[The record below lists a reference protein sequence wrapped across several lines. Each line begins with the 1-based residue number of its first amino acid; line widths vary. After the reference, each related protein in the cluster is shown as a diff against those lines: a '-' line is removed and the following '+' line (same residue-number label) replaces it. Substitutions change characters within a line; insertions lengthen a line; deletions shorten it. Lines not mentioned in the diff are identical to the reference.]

1 MSNSQQRLWLSLS
14 GHWPLLTGFSYGAF
28 GEQQMLGAAANTP
41 LSMALKFQ
49 PSSSHAPN
57 PPNLVVVL
65 SSGLPRLYPLYVT
78 AGNATPQT
86 IDKLLAA
93 YRQAQQDSVRMQW
106 NEFVLVEEL
115 TESSGTVIMG
125 TSETRDVAHG
135 IVILP
140 VAIDNVYNVHCV
152 NITSGCTYDTEA
164 DRLVLSCIVLCNHT
178 LGQFSRRLLF
188 NCSDISIREK
198 QRADVIKLCRLNSTE
213 EIHSRVLVDLFVP
226 HVLNKQVYVCLGAG
240 RVVIRRSVVAVML
253 AALVS
258 FSEG

>member
-1 MSNSQQRLWLSLS
+1 
-14 GHWPLLTGFSYGAF
+14 
-28 GEQQMLGAAANTP
+28 
-41 LSMALKFQ
+41 
-49 PSSSHAPN
+49 
-57 PPNLVVVL
+57 
-65 SSGLPRLYPLYVT
+65 
-78 AGNATPQT
+78 
-86 IDKLLAA
+86 
-93 YRQAQQDSVRMQW
+93 MQW

-226 HVLNKQVYVCLGAG
+226 RCFGRTNSGEQVANRVDTLKSLSIRSRTSSTSRSMSVSGQEGSSSDGASSLSCSLHWFHSPRDE
-240 RVVIRRSVVAVML
+240 RVVHEDHLIQRL
-253 AALVS
+253 KQLGDKPKPPDS
-258 FSEG
+258 FRKPTCLTEVIVQ